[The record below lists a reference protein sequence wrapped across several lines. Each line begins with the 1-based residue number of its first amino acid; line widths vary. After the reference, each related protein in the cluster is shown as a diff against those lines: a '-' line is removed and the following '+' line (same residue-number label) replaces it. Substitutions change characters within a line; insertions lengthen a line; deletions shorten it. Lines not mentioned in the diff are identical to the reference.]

1 MTGTRKKQPVCEKN
15 GCKWLFP
22 TISYVQ
28 IWFIIFETTMYKWM
42 FQVPGIFCIF
52 CSSSPKKKGDTKV
65 LAFEGLGVEVV
76 PPPRFLER
84 NLEFFL
90 ERIFT
95 PKSALICCIYYTLP
109 ETNIAPENRP
119 LEKEIPTGNQHV

>member
-1 MTGTRKKQPVCEKN
+1 MP
-15 GCKWLFP
+15 
-22 TISYVQ
+22 
-28 IWFIIFETTMYKWM
+28 
-42 FQVPGIFCIF
+42 CIF
-52 CSSSPKKKGDTKV
+52 CSSSPKKKRDTKV

-76 PPPRFLER
+76 LFPPPPPDFWRGIWNFSWKK
-84 NLEFFL
+84 N
-90 ERIFT
+90 FT

>member
-1 MTGTRKKQPVCEKN
+1 MKKMDVNGYFQPFPMCRFGSSYLKLPCTN
-15 GCKWLFP
+15 GCFRSQVYSVYSVLLHQKRRETQRFWLL
-22 TISYVQ
+22 
-28 IWFIIFETTMYKWM
+28 
-42 FQVPGIFCIF
+42 
-52 CSSSPKKKGDTKV
+52 KV
-65 LAFEGLGVEVV
+65 WVWKLF

-90 ERIFT
+90 ERVFT